1 MSGLGQG
8 AFNGN
13 EGGLKGAMDAAMKV
27 MGARQQRNDL
37 PDEVTQEQIDECA
50 VDIRS
55 NARTLEDKNNIVRKH
70 FGKIELKEAATSQA
84 IAAFESVVMKR
95 VGG

>member
-13 EGGLKGAMDAAMKV
+13 ESSLKGAMAAAMKV
-27 MGARQQRNDL
+27 IGTREQRNDL
-37 PDEVTQEQIDECA
+37 PEEVTQEQIDECA
-50 VDIRS
+50 LDVRA

-70 FGKIELKEAATSQA
+70 FGKIELTEAATHQA

>member
-13 EGGLKGAMDAAMKV
+13 DGGLKGAMDAAMKV

-37 PDEVTQEQIDECA
+37 PEEVTQEQIDECA
-50 VDIRS
+50 LDVRS
-55 NARTLEDKNNIVRKH
+55 NADKNNIVRKH
-70 FGKIELKEAATSQA
+70 FDKIELTEAATSQA
-84 IAAFESVVMKR
+84 VAAFESVVMKR